1 MAGNTKT
8 LKNVIVNP
16 KEAWVYLTLA
26 SDGTNETNYV
36 VYDSSVVATAAGDTD
51 PLTSAIIELYASASA
66 AQTARVVLRWDAT
79 TPVLAMDIPAGTN
92 PTKFCAGDLMCL
104 PNQGGSGITGDITLT
119 TTGLASGDAITILMR
134 VKRQ

>member
-1 MAGNTKT
+1 MANTKT
-8 LKNVIVNP
+8 LKNVIVSP
-16 KEAWVYLTLA
+16 KEAYVYLTLA

-51 PLTSAIIELYASASA
+51 PLTSGIMEVYASASA
-66 AQTARVVLRWDAT
+66 ASTARVVLRWDAT
-79 TPVLAMDIPAGTN
+79 TPVLAMDIPTATDPLKFKAGGL
-92 PTKFCAGDLMCL
+92 FVL